1 LITSK
6 NLMGGLK
13 IHDIMCPESKLST
26 KRFNARIIACFVIA
40 ALFLCSLSLRDIE
53 PIYGLTHGGKIMGG
67 GGGEGKLAG
76 PLGGNPNI
84 PSTHPSIP
92 NAPHPGIPDSPVIG
106 EPRDNLGPLAP
117 VSPVGPHGPYGPG
130 PAGPRAQPEQVPRL
144 FDSGNTERNDNT
156 IINNNNDRIDRTQ
169 SSIINENIQGPTINA
184 PKTVIPPPPTAETPS
199 QADITITPP
208 PAATTETEEEQ
219 PEAEEEQEPPQQTN
233 TEESTTAQVQ
243 NQIPIANAGASLTVQ
258 PTSTVA
264 LDGTKSYD
272 PNGDPL
278 SFLWLQLAGGPTVS
292 LFNNTTATPS
302 FVAPSVTNTTMLSF
316 QLIVSDGITDSMP
329 SYSYI
334 RVQP

>member
-13 IHDIMCPESKLST
+13 IHDIMCPESRLNT
-26 KRFNARIIACFVIA
+26 KRFNAIVIACFVIA
-40 ALFLCSLSLRDIE
+40 SLFLCSLSLRDIE
-53 PIYGLTHGGKIMGG
+53 PLYGLSHGGKIMGG
-67 GGGEGKLAG
+67 GGQGILAG
-76 PLGGNPNI
+76 PFGGNPNI

-130 PAGPRAQPEQVPRL
+130 PVGPRAQPEQVPRL
-144 FDSGNTERNDNT
+144 FDSGNTERNNNT
-156 IINNNNDRIDRTQ
+156 IINNNNNNRIDRTQ
-169 SSIINENIQGPTINA
+169 SSIINENIQGPTIIA
-184 PKTVIPPPPTAETPS
+184 PETVIPSPTAKTQS

-219 PEAEEEQEPPQQTN
+219 PEAEEEQEPQQTN

-258 PTSTVA
+258 PASTVA

-278 SFLWLQLAGGPTVS
+278 SFLWLQLAGGPTVP

-302 FVAPSVTNTTMLSF
+302 FVAPSVTNATMLSF
-316 QLIVSDGITDSMP
+316 QLIVSDGVADSMP
-329 SYSYI
+329 SYCYI
-334 RVQP
+334 TVRP

>member
-6 NLMGGLK
+6 NLMGGPK
-13 IHDIMCPESKLST
+13 THNIMSRLST
-26 KRFNARIIACFVIA
+26 KRFNAMVIACFVIA
-40 ALFLCSLSLRDIE
+40 SLFLCSLSLRDIK
-53 PIYGLTHGGKIMGG
+53 PLYGLSHGGKITGD
-67 GGGEGKLAG
+67 GGEGILAG
-76 PLGGNPNI
+76 PFGG
-84 PSTHPSIP
+84 PSIP
-92 NAPHPGIPDSPVIG
+92 SAHPGIPDSPVIC

-130 PAGPRAQPEQVPRL
+130 PVGPRAQPEQVPRL
-144 FDSGNTERNDNT
+144 LDSGNTERNNNT
-156 IINNNNDRIDRTQ
+156 IINNNRIDRTQ
-169 SSIINENIQGPTINA
+169 SSIINEDIQEPTIIA
-184 PKTVIPPPPTAETPS
+184 PKTVVPPPTADTPS
-199 QADITITPP
+199 QTDITITP
-208 PAATTETEEEQ
+208 PAATTETQEEQ
-219 PEAEEEQEPPQQTN
+219 PGAEGEQEPQQTN
-233 TEESTTAQVQ
+233 TEESTTAHVQ
-243 NQIPIANAGASLTVQ
+243 NQIPIANAGASLKVQ

-278 SFLWLQLAGGPTVS
+278 SFLWLQLAGSPTVS

-334 RVQP
+334 TVQP